1 MNAQQLKNAILQEA
15 IEGRLVP
22 QDPNDEPASVLLAR
36 IRKEKERLVKEGK
49 LKKKDLE
56 VKPISEDE
64 IPFEIPKSWEW
75 VRLKTISRSIT
86 DGDHMPPPKADSGI
100 PFLVISNVIKGYI
113 DFSNTRF
120 VPKSYYDNI
129 TADRKAENGDVLFT
143 VTGSYGKAVLINTD
157 RTFCFQRHIALVKPL
172 TFSAFIEMMLNS
184 PYVKTECDDKATGM
198 AQKTVGIDTLR
209 SFIVPL
215 PPLAEQHRIVA
226 KIEELLPKVEEY
238 GKAKDALNKLNAELP
253 ERLKKSILQEAIEG
267 RLVPQD
273 PNDEPASVL
282 LDKIR
287 QEKAQLVKA
296 GKLKKKDLIETS
308 ITEDEIP
315 FEIPDSWEWV
325 RISDVVDVLMGQ
337 SPDGNDVYESSENE
351 DAYEFHQGKICFS
364 ERYISKSNKWCK
376 TPSRIADRDS
386 LLVCVRAPIGD
397 VNITQREIGI
407 GRGLASIKGFGNI
420 STIFLF
426 YWMKAHK
433 NNLIDQGTG
442 STFKAITV
450 EVLKNQPIP
459 LPPLAEQHRIVEKLE
474 QLLGKIDNLKL

>member
-296 GKLKKKDLIETS
+296 GPQKLG
-308 ITEDEIP
+308 
-315 FEIPDSWEWV
+315 V
-325 RISDVVDVLMGQ
+325 G
-337 SPDGNDVYESSENE
+337 
-351 DAYEFHQGKICFS
+351 
-364 ERYISKSNKWCK
+364 
-376 TPSRIADRDS
+376 
-386 LLVCVRAPIGD
+386 
-397 VNITQREIGI
+397 
-407 GRGLASIKGFGNI
+407 
-420 STIFLF
+420 
-426 YWMKAHK
+426 AHFRC
-433 NNLIDQGTG
+433 
-442 STFKAITV
+442 S
-450 EVLKNQPIP
+450 
-459 LPPLAEQHRIVEKLE
+459 
-474 QLLGKIDNLKL
+474 